1 MRRYELAIIFKD
13 KGNVDEP
20 LNKVKELLTKNGALI
35 TDEDRWGSREL
46 AYPIKKQNTGY
57 YVIFTLNAEPSAIGT
72 INKKLLLEGNV
83 LRHLFIK
90 ISEQR

>member
-13 KGNVDEP
+13 RGNVDEP
-20 LNKVKELLTKNGALI
+20 LNNVKELLTKNGAQI
-35 TDEDRWGSREL
+35 IDEDRWGSREL

-57 YVIFTLNAEPSAIGT
+57 YVIFTLITVPSSIET
-72 INKKLLLEGNV
+72 INKKLLLDGNV

-90 ISEQR
+90 ISEKR